1 MNISTRWLVF
11 LIVLSGYAT
20 LIIPGLTLE
29 KLDAALR
36 WPDSSA
42 HLPSK
47 FVVHELVS
55 ARPKRVGGQRRV
67 LSIVF
72 PKCLGPKITDASTE
86 WSAQTDQLWY
96 EFLRAAGA
104 VVVLSPAVPQAGTE
118 EWVFVPATSQLSR
131 TIVPG
136 GRAVRHLDGELPSDI
151 AAARRRVAASTGVD
165 PGHAWVLYPDE
176 VVHRLE
182 DALQAPV
189 AAQRGALLHISKVRY
204 RWSAGKV
211 GLTPVVISVE

>member
-36 WPDSSA
+36 WPDSST
-42 HLPSK
+42 HLPRK

-67 LSIVF
+67 LSLVF

-86 WSAQTDQLWY
+86 WSAQTDQPWFEY
-96 EFLRAAGA
+96 LRASGA
-104 VVVLSPAVPQAGTE
+104 VVVLSPSAPRGGML
-118 EWVFVPATSQLSR
+118 EWIFAPATAQL
-131 TIVPG
+131 TKAVVPS
-136 GRAVRHLDGELPSDI
+136 GRAVRHLNGQLPPDI
-151 AAARRRVAASTGVD
+151 ATARRRVAAATGID
-165 PGHAWVLYPDE
+165 PDAWVLYPDD
-176 VVHRLE
+176 VIQRLE
-182 DALQAPV
+182 NSLQAPV
-189 AAQRGALLHISKVRY
+189 AAQRGTLLHISRVRY
-204 RWSAGKV
+204 RWSESKA

>member
-11 LIVLSGYAT
+11 LIVLNGYAT

-42 HLPSK
+42 HLPRK

-55 ARPKRVGGQRRV
+55 PSPKRVGGQRHV
-67 LSIVF
+67 LSLVF
-72 PKCLGPKITDASTE
+72 PKSLGPKITDASTE
-86 WSAQTDQLWY
+86 WTAPTDQLWY
-96 EFLRAAGA
+96 EFLRSAGA
-104 VVVLSPAVPQAGTE
+104 VVVLSPDVPQAGTR
-118 EWVFVPATSQLSR
+118 EWVFVPATSQLTR

-136 GRAVRHLDGELPSDI
+136 GRAIRHLNGELPPDI

-176 VVHRLE
+176 VVRRLE

-189 AAQRGALLHISKVRY
+189 AAQRAALLHISRVRY
-204 RWSAGKV
+204 RWSESNA